1 MYLVSY
7 RKLREVLF
15 MKVILKENVDNL
27 GYTGDVI
34 EVNKGYARNYL
45 FPRGLAMEYTSGN
58 LKSIEH
64 LKKKEWEKRN
74 RELLEAQELAEKI
87 NQLVLTFEVKA
98 GKDGKLFGSITN
110 KDIAQALADNYQI
123 EVDRKK
129 IEPGDPL
136 KKIDDYKL
144 SLRLHKEVI
153 AELNIKV
160 VPEEEVKPEAEEALP
175 LEDKKEESVVKK
187 EDKED

>member
-1 MYLVSY
+1 
-7 RKLREVLF
+7 

-129 IEPGDPL
+129 IEPSDPL

-144 SLRLHKEVI
+144 NLRLHKEVI

-160 VPEEEVKPEAEEALP
+160 IPEEEVKPEADGALSA
-175 LEDKKEESVVKK
+175 EDKKEESIVNKENK
-187 EDKED
+187 EDKEE

>member
-1 MYLVSY
+1 MAPLPI
-7 RKLREVLF
+7 K
-15 MKVILKENVDNL
+15 ILPK
-27 GYTGDVI
+27 
-34 EVNKGYARNYL
+34 
-45 FPRGLAMEYTSGN
+45 
-58 LKSIEH
+58 
-64 LKKKEWEKRN
+64 
-74 RELLEAQELAEKI
+74 
-87 NQLVLTFEVKA
+87 
-98 GKDGKLFGSITN
+98 
-110 KDIAQALADNYQI
+110 LADNYQI

>member
-1 MYLVSY
+1 
-7 RKLREVLF
+7 

-74 RELLEAQELAEKI
+74 RELLEAKELAEKI
-87 NQLVLTFEVKA
+87 SQLGLNFMVKA
-98 GKDGKLFGSITN
+98 GKDGKLFGSVTN
-110 KDIAQALADNYQI
+110 KDIAQSLSENYQI

-129 IEPGDPL
+129 IETAEPL
-136 KKIDDYKL
+136 KKIGDYQI
-144 SLRLHKEVI
+144 SIHLHKEVD
-153 AELNIKV
+153 ALLKV
-160 VPEEEVKPEAEEALP
+160 KLSPEEEVKKEEDLP
-175 LEDKKEESVVKK
+175 SEDKKEESEVKK
-187 EDKED
+187 EDKEE